1 MKKLLLIA
9 LVLGL
14 FTSYSYAQMSGQ
26 KGQMMEQKGMMGQG
40 QMMSNMMGMTNQ
52 MSEMM
57 GKMSNMMKDMPAGNT
72 KQMSELMKEMSRQM
86 MDMSKMTGK
95 STASE
100 KEMKGLQDR
109 MMQMQ
114 KKISELEIKK

>member
-1 MKKLLLIA
+1 
-9 LVLGL
+9 
-14 FTSYSYAQMSGQ
+14 
-26 KGQMMEQKGMMGQG
+26 MGQG
-40 QMMSNMMGMTNQ
+40 QMMNNMMGMTNQ

-95 STASE
+95 STVSE

-114 KKISELEIKK
+114 KKMSELEMKK